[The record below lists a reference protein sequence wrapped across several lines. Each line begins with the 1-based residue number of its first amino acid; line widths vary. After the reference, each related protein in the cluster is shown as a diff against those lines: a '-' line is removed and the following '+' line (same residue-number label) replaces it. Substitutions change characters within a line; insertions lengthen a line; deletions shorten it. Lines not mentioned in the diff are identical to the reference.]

1 MIRLLCVEDDP
12 LVRTYLATRLAL
24 EPDIE
29 VEGVVSNA
37 GEALMFLGRE
47 PVDVVLL
54 DYRLEGAD
62 GMQLLGAISNGGRF
76 ADAHAPRVLF
86 CTGIADGS
94 FDAHA
99 REMGAAGVVPKDQ
112 MASELLPA
120 VRAVARGGHWFHQE
134 LCGMA
139 ACAPA

>member
-47 PVDVVLL
+47 AVDVVLL

-76 ADAHAPRVLF
+76 SNPRAPRVLF
-86 CTGIADGS
+86 CTGVADGS
-94 FDAHA
+94 FDSRA
-99 REMGAAGVVPKDQ
+99 RAMGAAGVVPKDQ

-120 VRAVARGGHWFHQE
+120 VRAVAEGRHWFHQDM
-134 LCGMA
+134 CGMGA
-139 ACAPA
+139 GALS